1 MKLIT
6 VETSPTTDEDNRE
19 TAGMIPALD
28 RGWHLAPKG
37 EEDNHHANWA
47 HTKKRTGLWIPAL
60 TRAEVLSGLLR
71 MAVFYTDDPGA
82 RVKLRADGQWLMGS
96 TVYGRG
102 AHVLEVEV
110 EHRTRVALVSRVE
123 IVSRGGLVVATK
135 PGGTTPL
142 RVAFEVNPATDT
154 YYFARVLL
162 EDASVRLISAP
173 IFVDR

>member
-1 MKLIT
+1 MSSRGHPL
-6 VETSPTTDEDNRE
+6 
-19 TAGMIPALD
+19 AALAADASHTYD
-28 RGWHLAPKG
+28 R
-37 EEDNHHANWA
+37 
-47 HTKKRTGLWIPAL
+47 T
-60 TRAEVLSGLLR
+60 
-71 MAVFYTDDPGA
+71 
-82 RVKLRADGQWLMGS
+82 
-96 TVYGRG
+96 
-102 AHVLEVEV
+102 V